1 MDTAK
6 AELAAIREG
15 ARPMTGSAHFDVVGV
30 ESKREFAA
38 RLWIYIGAALFVVA
52 LMVSAWILPQ
62 LRLLHMLQALIYIAI
77 VILAYRNS
85 AWGFGARATMAVAWN
100 SLNLFVTHL
109 MEVGAVAFWHLLR
122 TGRVQALVPMMVALG
137 GIAHFILLAACLAAI
152 LQQRPER
159 HKWWKFIGGG
169 LICVA
174 YLVLI
179 VVIANPR

>member
-1 MDTAK
+1 
-6 AELAAIREG
+6 
-15 ARPMTGSAHFDVVGV
+15 MT
-30 ESKREFAA
+30 ESA
-38 RLWIYIGAALFVVA
+38 RLDVAGVQGRRESATKLWISIGAGLFLVA
-52 LMVSAWILPQ
+52 LTVSAWALPQ

-77 VILAYRNS
+77 VILAHRNS
-85 AWGFGARATMAVAWN
+85 AWGFGAGATMAVAWN

-109 MEVGAVAFWHLLR
+109 MEVGAVAFWHFVR

-159 HKWWKFIGGG
+159 HKWWKFMGGG